1 MAYFNKLPE
10 IFYNF
15 PIGGKERVLIL
26 RDITVNFR
34 ILKKALENIT
44 IYDEYDVVDGE
55 TPEIVSEKLY
65 DTPNYHW
72 VIMIANQR
80 FDYVN
85 DWVLPYDRLEQYC
98 KDKYGEDQIYH
109 THHYEDANGYV
120 VNSDYPLATPIS
132 NIDYESTIN
141 ESKRRIKIISK
152 RVLQQLID
160 EFGKLTK

>member
-1 MAYFNKLPE
+1 MAYFSNLPE

-15 PIGGKERVLIL
+15 PVAGKDKIFVL

-34 ILKKALENIT
+34 ILRKALENIT

-65 DTPNYHW
+65 NTPQYHW

-85 DWVLPYDRLEQYC
+85 DWVMPYDRLEQYC
-98 KDKYGEDQIYH
+98 KDKYGEEAVYH
-109 THHYEDANGYV
+109 THHHEDANGYV
-120 VNSDYPLATPIS
+120 VSSDTPLSTPIS
-132 NIDYESTIN
+132 NLDYESKIN

-152 RVLQQLID
+152 TVIQQLIN
-160 EFGKLTK
+160 EFTKLTK

>member
-1 MAYFNKLPE
+1 MSYFTNFPE

-15 PIGGKERVLIL
+15 PIGGKEKIVVL
-26 RDITVNFR
+26 RDITINFR
-34 ILKKALENIT
+34 ILRKALENVT
-44 IYDEYDVVDGE
+44 LYDEYDVVDGE

-65 DTPNYHW
+65 GTPKYHW

-98 KDKYGEDQIYH
+98 KDKYGTDAVYD
-109 THHYEDANGYV
+109 THHYEDANGFV
-120 VNSDYPLATPIS
+120 VNSDYPMATPIS
-132 NIDYESTIN
+132 NITVEERIN

-152 RVLQQLID
+152 TVIQQITN
-160 EFGKLTK
+160 EFAKLTK